1 MSKRYTDTSLYD
13 REWFQELPIKYKCFW
28 EYICKKCDH
37 AGIWDANIR
46 LASFCIGENLSR
58 EDILKIFNGK
68 IIQIEEDKWWIP
80 KFVKFQYGQV
90 LNHDNR
96 VHKSVIKILEK
107 HNLVDEAGGIKG
119 EDILPSEEIRP
130 DDKEP
135 PKKEKTKIKRFI
147 SPTMEEA
154 IEYFNENK
162 YTNSTEEGKAF
173 WRYYENNGWK
183 VGRNKMRNWHL
194 AAGNWN
200 KNATE
205 RKPSGKVNSRAF
217 IQESHKNTGSKW

>member
-13 REWFQELPIKYKCFW
+13 REWFQELSPKYKCFW

-37 AGIWDANIR
+37 AGIWDANVR
-46 LASFCIGENLSR
+46 LASFCIGENLKR
-58 EDILKIFNGK
+58 DDILKVFGGK
-68 IIQIEEDKWWIP
+68 IIEIEHDKWWIP
-80 KFVKFQYGQV
+80 KFVKFQYGLV

-107 HNLVDEAGGIKG
+107 YNLIDEEGNVKI
-119 EDILPSEEIRP
+119 EDISPVVKAV
-130 DDKEP
+130 DVVKEDEK
-135 PKKEKTKIKRFI
+135 PKKTKVKRFE

-154 IEYFNENK
+154 IEYFDEKNYENPI
-162 YTNSTEEGKAF
+162 EEGKAF

-183 VGRNKMRNWHL
+183 VGRSKMKSWQL

-200 KNATE
+200 KNAKE
-205 RKPSGKVNSRAF
+205 RKPVKKNSRAF
-217 IQESHKNTGSKW
+217 IQETHKNTGSEW

>member
-37 AGIWDANIR
+37 AGIWDANVR

-58 EDILKIFNGK
+58 EDILKTFNGK
-68 IIQIEEDKWWIP
+68 IVQIEEDKWWIP
-80 KFVKFQYGQV
+80 KFVKFQYGMV

-107 HNLVDEAGGIKG
+107 YNLIDGEGNIKI
-119 EDILPSEEIRP
+119 EDQVSDKIINKT
-130 DDKEP
+130 DKEE
-135 PKKEKTKIKRFI
+135 PKKDKPKIKRFK

-154 IEYFNENK
+154 IEYFNEKGYN
-162 YTNSTEEGKAF
+162 NSIEEGKAF

-183 VGRNKMRNWHL
+183 VGRNKMKNWHL

-200 KNATE
+200 KTVKE
-205 RKPSGKVNSRAF
+205 RKPSGRQNSRAF
-217 IQESHKNTGSKW
+217 IQESDKNSGSEW

>member
-13 REWFQELPIKYKCFW
+13 REWFQELPPKYKCFW

-37 AGIWDANIR
+37 AGIWDANVR
-46 LASFCIGENLSR
+46 LASFCIGETLSR

-80 KFVKFQYGQV
+80 KFIKFQYGMA

-107 HNLVDEAGGIKG
+107 YSLIDEDGNVQVGNIPENKNIVKRDRAVEKKG
-119 EDILPSEEIRP
+119 
-130 DDKEP
+130 
-135 PKKEKTKIKRFI
+135 KTKVKKFEH
-147 SPTMEEA
+147 PTMEEVV
-154 IEYFNENK
+154 EYFNDQK
-162 YTNSTEEGKAF
+162 YVDSVEEGKAF

-183 VGRNKMRNWHL
+183 VGRSKMKNWHL

-200 KNATE
+200 KTARE
-205 RKPSGKVNSRAF
+205 RKPSERKNSRAF
-217 IQESHKNTGSKW
+217 IQKGHKDSGAKW